1 MELVGAGG
9 KPHVQDI
16 RATRYVCDQDS
27 LALPESHM
35 TSRLDASDDDALIAA
50 ARFSELLDI
59 FADDDEMAAINAYSC
74 TLSREPSPIHGCKET
89 GSAFLPPALSFPPEK
104 VSKKEPKMQATVPKK
119 KGSIRRPHH
128 NHGHD
133 CVEKLQNWLFTH
145 QKHPYPSKA
154 ELDDLA
160 AATKLCKSQIIM
172 WFNNA
177 RKRLLKL
184 IR

>member
-133 CVEKLQNWLFTH
+133 YVEKLQVSIACKHSLSRLSEASPLSHKHYTQHNTRMQHQAPIDYTLF
-145 QKHPYPSKA
+145 A
-154 ELDDLA
+154 
-160 AATKLCKSQIIM
+160 
-172 WFNNA
+172 
-177 RKRLLKL
+177 